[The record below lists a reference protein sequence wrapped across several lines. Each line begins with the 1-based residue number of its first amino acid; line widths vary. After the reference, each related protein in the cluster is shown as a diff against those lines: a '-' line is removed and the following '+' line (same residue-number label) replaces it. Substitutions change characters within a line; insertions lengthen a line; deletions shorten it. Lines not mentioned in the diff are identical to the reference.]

1 MLPVLEHMVAPLQT
15 FNPIDHSF
23 FDELQLTPEAK
34 AAVDFSTA
42 VSCPV
47 PAGALT
53 FWTPRTLHGSMPN
66 TGPEPRRTL
75 LLGASYEA
83 VPADTPI
90 ARPWQQQMTRSGAS
104 NLLGSHCLPFSV
116 KRILMPAN
124 MNPRRCNN
132 DGFASTE

>member
-1 MLPVLEHMVAPLQT
+1 MCFIPGSHKLPVLEHMVAPHPT
-15 FNPIDHSF
+15 FNPIDCSH

-34 AAVDFSTA
+34 DAVDFSTA

-66 TGPEPRRTL
+66 AGLEPRRTL

-83 VPADTPI
+83 VPAALPL
-90 ARPWQQQMTRSGAS
+90 ARPWQQQMARSGA
-104 NLLGSHCLPFSV
+104 LL
-116 KRILMPAN
+116 
-124 MNPRRCNN
+124 
-132 DGFASTE
+132 FAKSFL

>member
-1 MLPVLEHMVAPLQT
+1 MVAPLQT

-47 PAGALT
+47 PAGGLT
-53 FWTPRTLHGSMPN
+53 FWTPRTLHGSMSN

-90 ARPWQQQMTRSGAS
+90 ARPWQQQMTRSGTF
-104 NLLGSHCLPFSV
+104 NLPDSPLPRCSV
-116 KRILMPAN
+116 KQILI
-124 MNPRRCNN
+124 
-132 DGFASTE
+132 GQYESQEV